1 MDEPLSEGPSA
12 AMGLALPEDV
22 HTLFLSFLVCGCE
35 RTARHFWCLLLTGR
49 GWSRTPDVWSSEA

>member
-22 HTLFLSFLVCGCE
+22 HSLFLSFLVCGCE
-35 RTARHFWCLLLTGR
+35 RTARGIQLVPPRDRTR
-49 GWSRTPDVWSSEA
+49 PESDSSRAEL